1 MIPSLET
8 ELKPP
13 KDDGGNRRKK
23 HTAQN
28 HYEVGFESLQLQSYL
43 FAEFVMHAVENI
55 FILFKKNIGFI
66 FIL

>member
-1 MIPSLET
+1 MTELTNSMYQSDSFPIET
-8 ELKPP
+8 ELKP

-43 FAEFVMHAVENI
+43 FAEFVMHAV
-55 FILFKKNIGFI
+55 
-66 FIL
+66 

>member
-1 MIPSLET
+1 MIHSLET
-8 ELKPP
+8 ELKP

-43 FAEFVMHAVENI
+43 FAEFVMHEVENI
-55 FILFKKNIGFI
+55 FILCKKNIGFI

>member
-8 ELKPP
+8 ELKPE
-13 KDDGGNRRKK
+13 DDGGNKRKK

-43 FAEFVMHAVENI
+43 FAEFVMHAVWKYFL
-55 FILFKKNIGFI
+55 FI
-66 FIL
+66 